1 MFFFSCFWQLLQ
13 DIENEPFT
21 LEEIDF
27 ISDESE
33 FVLPTTNIDEVLASM
48 SNATVNT
55 DSSSATKVADAEEDG
70 TETGTQLQKAL
81 VLARSLHSQSQEN
94 DQQENA
100 EGGEMLALTFKQD
113 SNSNNVD
120 APDSTVEDGGHMIGV
135 DRQNN
140 AENNLEERNVG
151 AKDRMLLLTD
161 DGETQQENDRQLVLV
176 PEPTSE
182 NLK

>member
-1 MFFFSCFWQLLQ
+1 LFCFCQLLQ

-33 FVLPTTNIDEVLASM
+33 FVLPTTNIDEVLASL
-48 SNATVNT
+48 SYATVNT
-55 DSSSATKVADAEEDG
+55 DSSSATNDVANAEEDG
-70 TETGTQLQKAL
+70 GETDTQLQKAL
-81 VLARSLHSQSQEN
+81 VLARSLNSQSQEN

-113 SNSNNVD
+113 LNSNNVD
-120 APDSTVEDGGHMIGV
+120 APDSTAEDGGHVIGV

-140 AENNLEERNVG
+140 AENNLGERNMG
-151 AKDRMLLLTD
+151 ARDRVLLLKD
-161 DGETQQENDRQLVLV
+161 DGETQQENDRQLLPV
-176 PEPTSE
+176 PDAT
-182 NLK
+182 NGK